1 MVLEPPVAEG
11 QQKMEEAR
19 VPKMSLPA
27 RMSDLYQ
34 VTRNISNFDPSTPQS
49 YPDDAEEMATVP
61 DIVFTRASSIAS
73 GVRTPRRGSLNP

>member
-1 MVLEPPVAEG
+1 MVFEPPVEEG
-11 QQKMEEAR
+11 QKMEEVR

-34 VTRNISNFDPSTPQS
+34 VTRNISNIDPSTPQS